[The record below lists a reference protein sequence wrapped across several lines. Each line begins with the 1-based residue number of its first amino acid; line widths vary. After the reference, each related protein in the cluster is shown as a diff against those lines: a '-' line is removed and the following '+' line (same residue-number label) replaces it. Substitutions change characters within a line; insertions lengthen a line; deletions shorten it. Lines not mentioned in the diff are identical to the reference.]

1 MILIPLTKERLTI
14 SSKKELSMLKKE
26 TECGQSPRKE
36 TNHAPYHSNILTW
49 NSCSIWNGGCC
60 LWSCIS
66 VLQAGRRRTT
76 VSSITTIKDITMN
89 NTLSL
94 RDQMALQ
101 ILNGLLSAQRGVPY
115 VTLVRES
122 YEIADMMIEQSKK
135 NPQKEIL

>member
-1 MILIPLTKERLTI
+1 
-14 SSKKELSMLKKE
+14 
-26 TECGQSPRKE
+26 
-36 TNHAPYHSNILTW
+36 
-49 NSCSIWNGGCC
+49 
-60 LWSCIS
+60 
-66 VLQAGRRRTT
+66 
-76 VSSITTIKDITMN
+76 MN

-115 VTLVRES
+115 AILVRES